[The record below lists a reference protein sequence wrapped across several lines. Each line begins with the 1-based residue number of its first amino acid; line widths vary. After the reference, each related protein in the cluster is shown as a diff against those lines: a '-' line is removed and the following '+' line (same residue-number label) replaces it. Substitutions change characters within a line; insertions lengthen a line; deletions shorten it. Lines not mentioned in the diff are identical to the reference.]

1 MGEYPFHVIQ
11 EGPYGLFAL
20 QKLYHRG
27 IAACVGLVLVVASGV
42 GECATVEDE
51 ASPIAGGIGGLRRP
65 LQRGGLC
72 GGMGEV
78 NAKRK
83 QGM

>member
-1 MGEYPFHVIQ
+1 MIQ

-51 ASPIAGGIGGLRRP
+51 ASPIAGGIGGQP
-65 LQRGGLC
+65 LLVAE
-72 GGMGEV
+72 GEEGDGKWNV
-78 NAKRK
+78 GSGKRNV
-83 QGM
+83 